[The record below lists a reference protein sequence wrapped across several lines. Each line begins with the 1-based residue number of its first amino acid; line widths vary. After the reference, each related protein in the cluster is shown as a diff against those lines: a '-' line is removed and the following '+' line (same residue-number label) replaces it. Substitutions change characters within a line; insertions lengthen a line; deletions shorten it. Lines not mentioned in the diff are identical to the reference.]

1 MTVQSYYTN
10 QLVSL
15 LSAWSYSKNPVL
27 STYLTELVKKFELFK
42 SYNLFLLTSSDDILL
57 VSEFN
62 PDKFDNPQ
70 LLSDL
75 KEMIPLYNKKYISI
89 LLNLISSET
98 QFYELV
104 RSNIISST
112 KIIALPRDFLYTVLQ
127 QITKFKYSTKWL
139 LSSQQQLVSEYVIA
153 SPKGIVDVAVWNSK
167 RETLENLLWRN
178 TNDELEPWLL
188 SIKET
193 YALMINGRN
202 VRDLS
207 VKAVVADET
216 A

>member
-1 MTVQSYYTN
+1 MYT
-10 QLVSL
+10 L
-15 LSAWSYSKNPVL
+15 
-27 STYLTELVKKFELFK
+27 
-42 SYNLFLLTSSDDILL
+42 
-57 VSEFN
+57 
-62 PDKFDNPQ
+62 
-70 LLSDL
+70 
-75 KEMIPLYNKKYISI
+75 
-89 LLNLISSET
+89 
-98 QFYELV
+98 
-104 RSNIISST
+104 
-112 KIIALPRDFLYTVLQ
+112 LQ
-127 QITKFKYSTKWL
+127 QITKFTYSTKWL
-139 LSSQQQLVSEYVIA
+139 LSSRQQLVSEYVSA
-153 SPKGIVDVAVWNSK
+153 SPKGIVDVAVWDSK